1 MQGGVDDEYPVGPE
15 DPSGRATCEH
25 AECPW
30 ATLLPRS
37 ESDEPTVA
45 PGRRRWERHKIC
57 VLIALYDERTRVPIR
72 VTASDLSG
80 SGCYVETLAPIG
92 TGLGAEVWI
101 GAEKVMTRALVRTS
115 DPRVGMGIEFVG
127 LNTEDQRRFQA
138 YLHASDP
145 FRCSIEHPKTQGQN
159 REPSAQ
165 PPWGNLP
172 SSKNWLMA

>member
-1 MQGGVDDEYPVGPE
+1 VGVQLV
-15 DPSGRATCEH
+15 STL
-25 AECPW
+25 ECPW

-37 ESDEPTVA
+37 ELHEPTVA
-45 PGRRRWERHKIC
+45 PSRRRWERHKIS

-80 SGCYVETLAPIG
+80 SGCYVETLSPFPIG

-115 DPRVGMGIEFVG
+115 DPRGGMGIEFVG

-138 YLHASDP
+138 YLNASDP
-145 FRCSIEHPKTQGQN
+145 LRCSIEHQN
-159 REPSAQ
+159 SGAKSA
-165 PPWGNLP
+165 NLGR
-172 SSKNWLMA
+172 SLHGTICRI